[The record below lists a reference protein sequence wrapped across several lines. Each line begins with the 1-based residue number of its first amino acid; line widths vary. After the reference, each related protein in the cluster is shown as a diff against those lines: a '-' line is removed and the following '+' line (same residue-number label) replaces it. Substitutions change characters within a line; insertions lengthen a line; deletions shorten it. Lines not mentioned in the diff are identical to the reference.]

1 MWIASSLAL
10 RKRRKIREGEREDT
24 FFIVVEGK
32 EKRQTRKDRF
42 RFSRN
47 RKRKKTKRKT
57 EFTLLK
63 VIE

>member
-1 MWIASSLAL
+1 
-10 RKRRKIREGEREDT
+10 
-24 FFIVVEGK
+24 VVEGK

-63 VIE
+63 VIESRRRNQTKLRKE